1 MRIGALFENQWHVL
15 RSRGDA
21 VRSGRLYGALAA
33 KMWLFLSVVVT
44 GALAQPDPSQMSGI
58 PRPDPNLSDG
68 VITVRVIRGSFAN
81 NVIGQPV
88 ELRAG
93 DRVLTEETD
102 VEGRA
107 TFTVLSP
114 GERATVA
121 TTLDGRLLESQP
133 FATPGRGGVAVMLVG
148 ASVEGGDPVSAL
160 SATPGRVS
168 LGPDSR
174 VLIELGE
181 ENIEVYYLL
190 EVLNVADGPVDPQP
204 AFELSLPSGAQSGTV
219 LQGSSPRTIVDGSQ
233 VSVSGTF
240 APGVTPVQVAY
251 VLPYSGGS
259 LALSQMFPAD
269 FDQLLVFV
277 EKWGAMDVA
286 STLFERRGEMGAEET
301 GGAPLVWGAGPR
313 IGAGEPLLLELSGL
327 PYHSGW
333 PRIIT
338 LALSALIVALSVW
351 GSAGVEGRDG
361 DAERRA
367 LLGSRREKLFTELV
381 KVERQRR
388 QGKIQATRYGTR
400 RAELIAQLQRVLH
413 DLEDGLAPV
422 DTTTSV
428 APAEAPA

>member
-1 MRIGALFENQWHVL
+1 MVGRFL

-21 VRSGRLYGALAA
+21 VSPAARSRVLVATMCL
-33 KMWLFLSVVVT
+33 LLSVAAT
-44 GALAQPDPSQMSGI
+44 WALAQPDPSQMSGI
-58 PRPDPNLSDG
+58 PRPDPNLPDG

-81 NVIGQPV
+81 NVTGQSV
-88 ELRAG
+88 ELRVG
-93 DRVLTEETD
+93 DRGLTEETD

-121 TTLDGRLLESQP
+121 TTLDGRVLESQP
-133 FATPGRGGVAVMLVG
+133 FSTPGRGGVAVMLVG
-148 ASVEGGDPVSAL
+148 ARVEGGDPVSVL
-160 SATPGRVS
+160 NPTSGQVS
-168 LGPDSR
+168 FGPDSR
-174 VLIELGE
+174 ILIELGE

-204 AFELSLPSGAQSGTV
+204 AFELSLPAGAQSGTV
-219 LQGSSPRTIVDGSQ
+219 LQGSSPGTIVDGSQ
-233 VSVSGTF
+233 VSVSGAF
-240 APGVTPVQVAY
+240 GSGVTPIRIAY

-259 LALSQMFPAD
+259 LALSQVFPAD

-286 STLFERRGEMGAEET
+286 STLLDRRGEMPAEET
-301 GGAPLVWGAGPR
+301 GGSPLVWGAGR
-313 IGAGEPLLLELSGL
+313 RVGAGEPVLLELNGL

-333 PRIIT
+333 PRFIALT
-338 LALSALIVALSVW
+338 LSAFIVALSVW
-351 GSAGVEGRDG
+351 GASGVEGRDG

-367 LLGSRREKLFTELV
+367 LLGRQREKLFTELV

-388 QGKIQATRYGTR
+388 QRKIQATRYGTR

-413 DLEDGLAPV
+413 DLEDGLV
-422 DTTTSV
+422 SIETITSS